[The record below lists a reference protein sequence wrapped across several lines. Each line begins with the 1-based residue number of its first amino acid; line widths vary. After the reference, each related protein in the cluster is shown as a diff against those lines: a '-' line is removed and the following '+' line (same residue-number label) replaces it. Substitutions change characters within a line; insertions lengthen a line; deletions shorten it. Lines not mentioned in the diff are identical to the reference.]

1 MARKR
6 CHEFDIKLDI
16 GPCTT
21 RIQNPSVL
29 VFPSFLRVGFRTT
42 LVLSASATQ
51 QCKASTCQ
59 KSGWLK
65 RLCLI
70 GPRDRGCIFSS
81 CNTSSSVREKVW
93 IRMTSIYRLH
103 AAVANGGLLICTAE
117 HSVDEVG
124 LDLLLW
130 VALVLDFS
138 SVADGTCQGGRARV
152 WRGRRGSVAVTQ
164 MCIGADIA
172 CTQCI
177 GPLS

>member
-1 MARKR
+1 M
-6 CHEFDIKLDI
+6 
-16 GPCTT
+16 
-21 RIQNPSVL
+21 
-29 VFPSFLRVGFRTT
+29 FPSFLRVGFCTT

-51 QCKASTCQ
+51 QCKPSACQ
-59 KSGWLK
+59 KRGWLK
-65 RLCLI
+65 RPCLI

-103 AAVANGGLLICTAE
+103 AAVANGGLSICTAE

-130 VALVLDFS
+130 VALMFDFS
-138 SVADGTCQGGRARV
+138 SIADEPSQGGHARV

-164 MCIGADIA
+164 MCVGADIA
-172 CTQCI
+172 CTRCI
-177 GPLS
+177 GPFSLLGVLR